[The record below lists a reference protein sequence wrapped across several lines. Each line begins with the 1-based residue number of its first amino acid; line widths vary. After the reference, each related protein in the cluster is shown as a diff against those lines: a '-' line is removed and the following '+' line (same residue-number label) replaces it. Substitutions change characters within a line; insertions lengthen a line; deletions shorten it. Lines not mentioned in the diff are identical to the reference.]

1 MKSDRELIALSK
13 SNTLRVIADKLLR
26 PPEAILRKA
35 AKLGISIERGGA
47 AEVTNRSAD

>member
-13 SNTLRVIADKLLR
+13 THTLQTIADKLLR

-35 AKLGISIERGGA
+35 AKLGLSIKRGA
-47 AEVTNRSAD
+47 RRK